1 MKGLCLQTAKLEAG
15 FELNTEWKFKQGLV
29 QMHGDA
35 VLLVQKKR
43 EGQLTCINYLP
54 GSRHYA
60 E

>member
-15 FELNTEWKFKQGLV
+15 VELNTEWKFKQALV

-43 EGQLTCINYLP
+43 EGAVNMY
-54 GSRHYA
+54 
-60 E
+60 